1 MLHKT
6 GTYEPDSERHEIY
19 NELYELWKDSY
30 TALAASGFYKK
41 LNDFQLKHA

>member
-6 GTYEPDSERHEIY
+6 GTYEPDAKNHETY

-30 TALAASGFYKK
+30 TALAASGFYEK
-41 LNDFQLKHA
+41 LNKFQLVHG